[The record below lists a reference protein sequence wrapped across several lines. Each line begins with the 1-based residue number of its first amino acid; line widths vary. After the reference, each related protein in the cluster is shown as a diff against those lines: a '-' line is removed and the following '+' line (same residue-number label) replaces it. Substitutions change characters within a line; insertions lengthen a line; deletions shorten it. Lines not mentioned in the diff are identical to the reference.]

1 MGRRSPYLSQSWFP
15 VPGLLVSFFWGGGSL
30 LQEQLVLRANLFSSK
45 SVTLRSWMFW
55 VFAFLVGS
63 EGGDWAFKKL
73 LLGVRNAEAL

>member
-1 MGRRSPYLSQSWFP
+1 M
-15 VPGLLVSFFWGGGSL
+15 
-30 LQEQLVLRANLFSSK
+30 LRANLFSSK